1 MKRKK
6 PRGPKPQQLQVTDKQ
21 EAILRRILRRASS
34 PQNLVLRAKIVLA
47 CTKQGGRNAQI
58 GRELGCSSQT
68 VRTWRRRWAD
78 TWEKLLE
85 IEESG
90 DEREIEDAVIDTLS
104 DLPRSGAPAT
114 FTAEEICQ
122 IISVSCEDPAL
133 SGRPITE
140 WTPRELADEV
150 VKRQI
155 VESISPTQVGRFLKR
170 GGFEAAS
177 EPLLAEHETT
187 RRS

>member
-1 MKRKK
+1 MHE
-6 PRGPKPQQLQVTDKQ
+6 T
-21 EAILRRILRRASS
+21 
-34 PQNLVLRAKIVLA
+34 
-47 CTKQGGRNAQI
+47 GGRNAQI

-78 TWEKLLE
+78 VWEKLLE

-90 DEREIEDAVIDTLS
+90 DEEEIERAVIDTLS
-104 DLPRSGAPAT
+104 DLPRPGAPAT

-122 IISVSCEDPAL
+122 IISVSCEEPAL

-150 VKRQI
+150 VKREI
-155 VESISPTQVGRFLKR
+155 VKSISPSQVGRFLKR
-170 GGFEAAS
+170 GGVDAAS
-177 EPLLAEHETT
+177 EPLLAEWETP